1 MIHALSLLT
10 VAFWIAPAPP
20 PPTPTIPV
28 EETIQGE
35 RFVDEYRW
43 LEKLE
48 SESPEVEDW
57 TTSQNAHTRQVL
69 EALPCRDG
77 LEKQFRELMTVESI
91 SAPSMRGKHYFYRER
106 TGTQNQSVLFVRNGL
121 DGSPRVLIDPNNLD
135 KGGLI
140 SLDWYVPSQD
150 GELVAFGLSSAGDEM
165 TTLHGLRTSDGTW
178 LSDEIPGKT
187 RISGWM
193 PDGKGFLY
201 SRLSEPSD
209 PYSRVIK
216 WHVLGRNNR
225 HDPTLFRQKEP
236 SRVPFASLSE
246 NGRWV
251 LHGVTEGWARNDLD
265 VMDFDRWLRDGE
277 IEKESIAVDLD
288 GRFRPIAVL
297 GDTVWITS
305 TFEAPNGSVWSVDL
319 NFPEQE
325 HWKSIIPERKDAVL
339 RGVSHARGM
348 LVARYTKD
356 AVTLFERFTMQGRS
370 LGALATPGIG
380 NASLSTEDD
389 RTEAFMSYSSY
400 NEPRSIYLVDLA
412 TGERTLWERPH
423 VPVDPESVVVSQV
436 FTTSKDGT
444 RVPYFLVHKKGLD
457 PDGDNPCVIYG
468 YGGFN
473 ISIEPRFIA
482 TYFPWFNEGG
492 VLAVANLRG
501 GGEYGESWHE
511 AGMLA
516 NKQNVFDDLYAIA
529 NSLIEDKW
537 TNPKRLAV
545 MGGSN
550 GGLLTGVA
558 VTQRP
563 DLFACALSAVP
574 LLDML
579 RYHHFLMARFWVPE
593 YGSSEDSEQFR
604 WLKAYSPYHNITKGK
619 TYPAVLFTAG
629 ENDSRVHPLHA
640 RKMAARMQAQVG
652 NDQDEHPI
660 LLWVDRDAGHGAGKP
675 LELRIRDVVDQWAF
689 IMWQTGMCK

>member
-1 MIHALSLLT
+1 MFHALSLVT

-28 EETIQGE
+28 EETIQGQS
-35 RFVDEYRW
+35 FVDEYRW

-57 TTSQNAHTRQVL
+57 TTEQNAHTRQVL

-77 LEKQFRELMTVESI
+77 LEMRFRELMTVDSI
-91 SAPSMRGKHYFYRER
+91 SAPSMRGTKYFYRER
-106 TGTQNQSVLFVRNGL
+106 KGTQNQSVLYVRDGL
-121 DGSPRVLIDPNNLD
+121 DGDPRVLIDPNSLD
-135 KGGLI
+135 EQGLI
-140 SLDWYVPSQD
+140 SLDWYAPSQD
-150 GELVAFGLSSAGDEM
+150 GELLGFGLSRAGDEM
-165 TTLHGLRTSDGTW
+165 TTLHVLRTSTGTW
-178 LSDEIPGKT
+178 LSDEIPGKA
-187 RISGWM
+187 RMSGWS

-201 SRLSEPSD
+201 SRLSD
-209 PYSRVIK
+209 PADAYSRVIK
-216 WHVLGRNNR
+216 WHVLGRNEKQ
-225 HDPTLFRQKEP
+225 DPTLFRQEEP
-236 SRVPFASLSE
+236 SLVPFATLSK

-251 LHGVTEGWARNDLD
+251 LHGVTEGWGRNDLW
-265 VMDFDRWLRDGE
+265 VMDFDRWLRDGA

-288 GRFRPIAVL
+288 GRFRSVAVL
-297 GDTVWITS
+297 GDTVWMTS
-305 TFEAPNGSVWSVDL
+305 TFEAPNGRVWSVDL

-356 AVTLFERFTMQGRS
+356 AVTHFERFTMEGRS
-370 LGALATPGIG
+370 LGVLATPGIG
-380 NASLSTEDD
+380 SASLSTEDD

-400 NEPRSIYLVDLA
+400 NEPRSIYLVDLVD
-412 TGERTLWERPH
+412 GKRTLWERPR
-423 VPVDPESVVVSQV
+423 VPVDPESVVVRQV

-444 RVPYFLVHKKGLD
+444 RIPYFLVHKKGATEN
-457 PDGDNPCVIYG
+457 GRNPCLIYG

-473 ISIEPRFIA
+473 ISMEPRFIS
-482 TYFPWFNEGG
+482 TYFPWFDEGG

-501 GGEYGESWHE
+501 GGEYGEKWHE
-511 AGMLA
+511 AGMLE
-516 NKQNVFDDLYAIA
+516 NKQNVFDDLYAVA
-529 NSLIEDKW
+529 NSLIENKW

-550 GGLLTGVA
+550 GGLLVGVA

-563 DLFACALSAVP
+563 DLFACAISAVP

-579 RYHHFLMARFWVPE
+579 RYHQFLMARFWIPE

-604 WLKAYSPYHNITKGK
+604 WLKAYSPYHNLKKGR

-629 ENDSRVHPLHA
+629 ENDTRVHPLHA

-652 NDQDEHPI
+652 NDQEEDPI
-660 LLWVDRDAGHGAGKP
+660 LLWIDRDAGHGSGKP
-675 LELRIRDVVDQWAF
+675 LELRIRDVADKWAF
-689 IMWQTGMCK
+689 IMWQTGICK